1 MTNKGEFFQA
11 LRGNGEFSG
20 AAKLAH
26 KLFAASPWYI
36 DGVLKLGDEPAL
48 RSETHAAPK
57 VNSEKIKTLES
68 LKSFADQKLEE
79 TPGAKIEFPGGEVSA
94 KEGSLIG
101 RKITISDKAKTP
113 SWANQNIKIIFYGE
127 SSKLGD
133 ASQASGSRAAELLD
147 KMVSAMKIPE
157 DQVLKLLSEEK
168 LEESGELFESFMKGL
183 LVSRPAFVVSLGALA
198 TNTLIGRK
206 EKLTRIHG
214 QFFPIKIEDGVDK
227 CQIQLM
233 PLFHPDFLLIN
244 PNMKRT
250 AWIDLQKI
258 MSEFEISSP

>member
-11 LRGNGEFSG
+11 LRDRKQLMG

-36 DGVLKLGDEPAL
+36 DGVLKLGDQPAL
-48 RSETHAAPK
+48 QSKPLATPK
-57 VNSEKIKTLES
+57 MDSEKVKTLES

-79 TPGAKIEFPGGEVSA
+79 TPGAKIEFPGGEVAA
-94 KEGSLIG
+94 KEGALVG
-101 RKITISDKAKTP
+101 RKISISDKAKLP
-113 SWANQNIKIIFYGE
+113 SWTNQNIKIIFYGE

-133 ASQASGSRAAELLD
+133 PSQASGTRAAELLD

-168 LEESGELFESFMKGL
+168 LEESSEFFESFMKGL
-183 LVSRPAFVVSLGALA
+183 LFSRPAFVVSLGALA

-214 QFFPIKIEDGVDK
+214 QFFPIKIESGDDK